1 MNYLEKIIKIS
12 NIEELQPDYPEGTL
26 VLSDSQ
32 AVLDKCARNHIPVAA
47 FEHDEIAGLKCPH
60 VLLSVDDVDDIVF
73 ERIYRRCRDIPWDIA
88 RTERTYIREL
98 SMNDVDDLFKLYE
111 KPGMTTYMEPLFA
124 YPQEVEYQQNY
135 INYIYK
141 LYDFGMWLIYDT
153 ITDELIG
160 RAGIEV
166 RDTCDRE
173 QQAELGFC
181 IASDRWGQGL
191 AYEVCSKIIEIAR
204 EEYGLTTLIARC
216 DPGNAVS
223 QKLLTKL
230 GFAYVANEPDGD
242 MRFFREIC

>member
-1 MNYLEKIIKIS
+1 
-12 NIEELQPDYPEGTL
+12 
-26 VLSDSQ
+26 
-32 AVLDKCARNHIPVAA
+32 
-47 FEHDEIAGLKCPH
+47 
-60 VLLSVDDVDDIVF
+60 
-73 ERIYRRCRDIPWDIA
+73 
-88 RTERTYIREL
+88 
-98 SMNDVDDLFKLYE
+98 MNDVDDLFKLYE